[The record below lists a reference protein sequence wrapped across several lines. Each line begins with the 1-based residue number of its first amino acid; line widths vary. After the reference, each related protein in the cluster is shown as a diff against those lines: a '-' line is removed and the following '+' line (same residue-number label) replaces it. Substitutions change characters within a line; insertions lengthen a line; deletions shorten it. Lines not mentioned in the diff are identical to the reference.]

1 MKRYLF
7 LVVAL
12 SLSHDGFTQE
22 NTIQSA
28 TSAWV
33 KVSIKAIPLRKTAPP
48 IPIAFRETFDTNI
61 HAWREG
67 VHGDYSY
74 LIANHNYS
82 IQRNRVDS
90 KRTAYSFIPLPEEI
104 NLNKCDTFSV
114 QVEIVGKPG
123 TIPEGGLLLGM
134 LDSLNYCQVRIT
146 DQRQVVVSM
155 IIEGKVANRYFPGG
169 TSSPQRSIQTEH
181 NTLLARRIDNKL
193 HIYVNRQ
200 EVSTSPFTF
209 RYFRGNGIG
218 LLTSGDSIA
227 FRNLL
232 VRARPSNQQT
242 SGVITR
248 RSIRETSDSPLAD
261 KSND

>member
-1 MKRYLF
+1 MKRFLF
-7 LVVAL
+7 LLLAL
-12 SLSHDGFTQE
+12 GLSFQGFSQE

-33 KVSIKAIPLRKTAPP
+33 KVSIKAIPLRKPIPT
-48 IPIAFRETFDTNI
+48 IPIAFRETFDANI
-61 HAWREG
+61 HSWREG

-74 LIANHNYS
+74 KIADHNYS
-82 IQRNRVDS
+82 IQRNRGDS
-90 KRTAYSFIPLPEEI
+90 KRTAYSYIPLPEEI

-169 TSSPQRSIQTEH
+169 TSSPQRSIQLEH
-181 NTLLARRIDNKL
+181 NTLLVRRRDHKL

-200 EVSTSPFTF
+200 EISTSPFTF
-209 RYFRGNGIG
+209 RYFRGNSIG
-218 LLTSGDSIA
+218 LLTSGDAIS

-232 VRARPSNQQT
+232 VRARPATDQT
-242 SGVITR
+242 SGIITR
-248 RSIRETSDSPLAD
+248 HSIGDMPDTRLSDKA
-261 KSND
+261 ND